1 MEGVKR
7 GGDRQE
13 LHERIRIHSMEASKK
28 VKIYGDKNDLLE
40 RIARD
45 KMFDISIKE
54 LQKILDPKLYIGRAP
69 QQVEEF
75 IESEIYPILEA
86 NKDILEWEARYM
98 FNIFI

>member
-1 MEGVKR
+1 MATENIIMEGVKR

-54 LQKILDPKLYIGRAP
+54 LQKILDPKSVSYTHL
-69 QQVEEF
+69 
-75 IESEIYPILEA
+75 
-86 NKDILEWEARYM
+86 
-98 FNIFI
+98 

>member
-1 MEGVKR
+1 
-7 GGDRQE
+7 
-13 LHERIRIHSMEASKK
+13 MEASKK

-86 NKDILEWEARYM
+86 NKDILGMGSE
-98 FNIFI
+98 IHV